1 MPRFILIDNGS
12 GYIWG
17 DSADLNGAIW
27 RPTMDGIDAQAVEFA
42 TALDASNGEPG
53 RAYEVF
59 QHPRAI
65 ASNQTGYHV
74 YRSDV
79 RGSDQIGHI
88 TDGQDQEMI
97 DAVVHDCEYVCTIAT
112 SDGEG

>member
-1 MPRFILIDNGS
+1 MARFILIDNHS

-27 RPTMDGIDAQAVEFA
+27 RPTVDGIDAQAA
-42 TALDASNGEPG
+42 QIAAALDASLGEPA
-53 RAYEVF
+53 RSYEVH
-59 QHPRAI
+59 QHPTAL
-65 ASNQTGYHV
+65 ASNEGGYHV

-97 DAVVHDCEYVCTIAT
+97 DAVERDCDYVCTIRYT
-112 SDGEG
+112 GEEG